1 MKNVAKLFSSFVL
14 VLALSQTVFGGDDG
28 DWVYNQFTTDDS
40 LIIGAM
46 STGKINNQSISR
58 VGIGTR
64 KPRAALHVNV
74 ETKDID
80 GVYSVSD
87 SGKGV
92 YGSHGDN
99 FNYGY
104 LGSKYEG
111 VTGVVFGNDRSN
123 QAAGILGMIGILGI
137 PFGMYAYAPD
147 SGIAGYFDGLVSI
160 SGNLFKS
167 GGGFKIDHPLDP
179 ANKYLYHSFVESP
192 DMKNI
197 YDGVV
202 VLDKNGEAWVKMDDW
217 FETLNK
223 NFCYQL
229 TAIGAPEPNLYVA
242 KEISNN
248 RFKISG
254 GTPGI
259 KISWQITGTRQDRY
273 ATAHR
278 IPVEQEKPKME
289 KGYYLRPDV
298 FRQPKEKSINWARNG
313 DLMKRITEDRKML
326 KDIPR
331 DKDNK

>member
-1 MKNVAKLFSSFVL
+1 MKNVTKLFSSFVL

-28 DWVYNQFTTDDS
+28 DWVYNQFTTDDN

-46 STGKINNQSISR
+46 SPGKINNQPISR
-58 VGIGTR
+58 VGIGT
-64 KPRAALHVNV
+64 KEPRAALHVKIGN
-74 ETKDID
+74 
-80 GVYSVSD
+80 
-87 SGKGV
+87 
-92 YGSHGDN
+92 
-99 FNYGY
+99 NYDGY
-104 LGSKYEG
+104 LGSSWGG
-111 VTGVVFGNDRSN
+111 VTGVVNSHEN
-123 QAAGILGMIGILGI
+123 QVKVFGILGAKIGKGF
-137 PFGMYAYAPD
+137 PVGVVGTTPD
-147 SGIAGYFDGLVSI
+147 SERGWAGFFQGTVGINGH
-160 SGNLFKS
+160 LFKS

-223 NFCYQL
+223 DFCYQL
-229 TAIGAPEPNLYVA
+229 TAIGSPEPNLYVA

-248 RFKISG
+248 RFKIAG

-289 KGYYLRPDV
+289 KGYYLHPDV
-298 FRQPKEKSINWARNG
+298 FSQPEEKGINWARNG
-313 DLMKRITEDRKML
+313 DLMKRITEDRKMS
-326 KDIPR
+326 KDIPG